1 MGRDGIILGGDT
13 GAMHVRL
20 GVLVRYGGEVSVRG
34 AGEVQRGVVRVRCS
48 VRSAGKGR
56 CGRL

>member
-20 GVLVRYGGEVSVRG
+20 GVLVRYGGEVSVSG
-34 AGEVQRGVVRVRCS
+34 AGEVQRRC
-48 VRSAGKGR
+48 AGEVQCEERG
-56 CGRL
+56 